1 MPFRRRIRRATAGKE
16 GIKHADSFINNIGSG
31 AAPTAFTLVETAA
44 GARTEIHQDIKTGAD
59 TDNTCEVGDV
69 VKYLNVH
76 IQCAPRT
83 AGLQDTGWLEYA
95 ICWKRESVANITI
108 TNVGTMTLGEIATNL
123 YRNNCLWTGNFPIN
137 RNGANSIEL
146 IIKVPQKAQKLHIGE
161 AFVLF
166 CWYRSNDSTDTTTDN
181 MRLIQSV
188 NFKAYS

>member
-1 MPFRRRIRRATAGKE
+1 MPFRRRKRMTLGKQ

-31 AAPTAFTLVETAA
+31 IAPTAFTLVETDA
-44 GARTEIHQDIKTGAD
+44 GARTEIHQTIQNSSD
-59 TDNTCEVGDV
+59 TDNTCRVGDII
-69 VKYLNVH
+69 KYLNVH

-95 ICWKRESVANITI
+95 VVWQREDVAKITI
-108 TNVGTMTLGEIATNL
+108 TNVVTMTLGEIATNL

-137 RNGANSIEL
+137 RNGANSVEMV
-146 IIKVPQKAQKLHIGE
+146 IKCPKKSQTLHIGE
-161 AFVLF
+161 SYILY
-166 CWYRSNDSTDTTTDN
+166 CWYRSNDATDMTIDN